1 MAAASLQWRTSVK
14 DWLYFCLTSF
24 QTKSTAPSG
33 STSLP
38 RSMFL
43 ASCPATHCSN
53 SLIWNVLFTC
63 LLLEEPHPLSQL
75 EALSSFLYFRDLSLL
90 FESHVY
96 IFSPC
101 LSCKF
106 CPVDLVSPFG
116 HPTAETWAFRLS
128 STSSQLSQSRS
139 ESLPYQL
146 TIAPSF
152 LVPRLVTSYYP
163 IATTTVR
170 ANDFHL
176 CPSLPTVATRVIP
189 YETYIKATSV
199 LLRLPKW
206 STVPSE

>member
-14 DWLYFCLTSF
+14 DRLYFCLTSF

-106 CPVDLVSPFG
+106 CPVDLLSPFG
-116 HPTAETWAFRLS
+116 HPTAETWACLLFTLLS
-128 STSSQLSQSRS
+128 AKPVPLPESPIPVNHSSVFLSAQ
-139 ESLPYQL
+139 
-146 TIAPSF
+146 AG
-152 LVPRLVTSYYP
+152 
-163 IATTTVR
+163 
-170 ANDFHL
+170 D
-176 CPSLPTVATRVIP
+176 
-189 YETYIKATSV
+189 V
-199 LLRLPKW
+199 LLSHCYHYSQGQRLPPLPL
-206 STVPSE
+206 SAHSRNQSDSL